1 MYLFK
6 KKCLMNLMNAQD
18 SFRTVIN
25 NVQLKKKIA
34 LTLQYKVRVVVRI
47 RVCLT
52 FHYLK
57 PYDYSR

>member
-25 NVQLKKKIA
+25 NVQLKKKNCFNVA
-34 LTLQYKVRVVVRI
+34 VWSEGGRKNSCLLNFPLSETLWLQ
-47 RVCLT
+47 
-52 FHYLK
+52 
-57 PYDYSR
+57 